1 MYGSGQVFLGSKK
14 VVESDRQRVCR
25 NKEDILCNIK
35 VTTKNKKGG

>member
-14 VVESDRQRVCR
+14 AVESYRKRVCR